1 MTKTVSAGSSK
12 SVLVIG
18 GGHNGLVCAS
28 YLAKA
33 GYRVDILEARTALG
47 GGAASSDFAEGYR
60 VSSLAHILHSLSPQV
75 RSDLKLDAVGFDAG
89 DSIDTIALDRQGQHL
104 TLGIDTVAGA
114 DLSAAD
120 VEAYGRFKRE
130 FIGYAKA
137 LEPLMMNKPPR
148 LKDMDRR
155 DKITLAKL
163 GWQLRFGL
171 GKTSMREFLRV
182 GGINIYDV
190 LNEVFDS
197 PLLKGAIA
205 LDAVMGQHMG
215 PRTPNTVLTYL
226 HRLWGETHSRQSL
239 PTGGM
244 GSIAK
249 ALERAAAKAGV
260 SMRTNAKVQ
269 RIIVDDGTAVGVEL
283 ASGEQLYA
291 DIVISNADAKTTF
304 LQLVKSSE
312 LDAMFVHRVNSIR
325 AKGDVAKLHLALDG
339 LPKVIGLSAE
349 QLAQRLIIA
358 PDMRYVEHAF
368 NHSKY
373 AEFSENPLLEI
384 TIPSIADPSLAPSGR
399 HVMSISASF
408 APYTVKLG
416 WESQRDAFMQRV
428 IDVIEQYAPGFSAQI
443 VAHELLT
450 PVDIETQYHLS
461 GGHWHHGEMAIDQLF
476 MLRPVHGAAQY
487 DTPIEGLYL
496 CGAAAHPGGGLT
508 GLPGRNAAQRIM
520 RTTEGAR

>member
-1 MTKTVSAGSSK
+1 MTKTGFVGASK
-12 SVLVIG
+12 SVLVVG

-28 YLAKA
+28 YLARA
-33 GYRVDILEARTALG
+33 GYRVDILEARSAMG

-60 VSSLAHILHSLSPQV
+60 VSGLAHILHSLSPQV
-75 RSDLKLDAVGFDAG
+75 RSDLQLDAAGLETG
-89 DSIDTIALDRQGQHL
+89 DSIDTIALDKAGQHI
-104 TLGIDTVAGA
+104 TLGIDTLAGG
-114 DLSAAD
+114 DLSAD
-120 VEAYGRFKRE
+120 DIEAYGRFKRE

-155 DKITLAKL
+155 DKLTLAKL

-171 GKTSMREFLRV
+171 GKDSMREFLRI

-226 HRLWGETHSRQSL
+226 HRLWGETHSRPSL
-239 PTGGM
+239 PSGGM

-249 ALERAAAKAGV
+249 ALERAAANAGV
-260 SMRTNAKVQ
+260 SMRTAAKVQ
-269 RIIVDDGTAVGVEL
+269 RILVVDGAAVGVEL
-283 ASGEQLYA
+283 ESGEQLHA

-304 LQLVKSSE
+304 LKLVDSSE
-312 LDAMFVHRVNSIR
+312 FDAMFVHRVNSIR
-325 AKGDVAKLHLALDG
+325 ANGDVAKVHLALDG
-339 LPKVIGLSAE
+339 LPKIVGLSVE
-349 QLAQRLIIA
+349 QLSQRLIIA
-358 PDMRYVEHAF
+358 PNMRYVEHAF

-384 TIPSIADPSLAPSGR
+384 TIPSIADSSLAPPGH

-408 APYTVKLG
+408 APYALKLG
-416 WESQRDAFMQRV
+416 WETQRDAFMQRV
-428 IDVIEQYAPGFSAQI
+428 IAVIEQYAPGFGAQI
-443 VAHELLT
+443 IAREILT

-476 MLRPVHGAAQY
+476 MLRPVYGAAQY

-508 GLPGRNAAQRIM
+508 GLPGRNAAQRVM
-520 RTTEGAR
+520 RATEWRP